1 MHLSIRITLAL
12 GAVAVAIPFSP
23 AWPWGSDGHR
33 TIGMVAD
40 LLLQNAPASRDA
52 VSQILGGI
60 SLSEASVF
68 ADCAEGWR
76 ACQRPLSAD
85 EQDYVQHNPQHR
97 SFHYTDVAIQ
107 QRQYQLGTAGTR
119 GDDVVQIA
127 KQSVNILRNR
137 APNQGPA
144 ALSKRQ
150 ALWVLAHMVGDL
162 HQPLHV
168 GALYFDRD
176 CEEPVDPNVVGAGL
190 PGFGI
195 GSTVVSTHG
204 GNDLKMPNG
213 DSFHVRYWDEGTVRG
228 AMRLQNSQTIAD
240 FAQAIINRPPVGWKT
255 TGDPE
260 SWPAQ
265 WATEIL
271 PIAESAL
278 TEIEIGDA
286 TKTNSPGK
294 KPTCTW
300 PVTLPRAYTQ
310 WANQQALTQLG
321 KAGFRLAAILRVIFE
336 HH

>member
-68 ADCAEGWR
+68 ADCAKGWR

-204 GNDLKMPNG
+204 GNDL
-213 DSFHVRYWDEGTVRG
+213 
-228 AMRLQNSQTIAD
+228 
-240 FAQAIINRPPVGWKT
+240 AQRRQFSRP
-255 TGDPE
+255 
-260 SWPAQ
+260 
-265 WATEIL
+265 IL
-271 PIAESAL
+271 
-278 TEIEIGDA
+278 G
-286 TKTNSPGK
+286 
-294 KPTCTW
+294 
-300 PVTLPRAYTQ
+300 
-310 WANQQALTQLG
+310 
-321 KAGFRLAAILRVIFE
+321 
-336 HH
+336 